1 MKNNLFKK
9 ETFIQFIKFGVVGLS
24 NTCIS
29 YFIYLFFLWLF
40 QKLCVFER
48 FDYLIAQLI
57 GFVIS
62 VCWSFFWNNK
72 YVFKEDDK
80 KRSVF
85 RSFVKTFVS
94 YASTGLVLSSIL
106 SFIWVE
112 LLFIPKEFAP
122 VINLLFTVP
131 LNFILNK
138 LWAFK

>member
-1 MKNNLFKK
+1 MNSPCKK
-9 ETFIQFIKFGVVGLS
+9 ETFIQFIKFGIVGLS
-24 NTCIS
+24 NTFIS

-72 YVFKEDDK
+72 YVFKEVNK
-80 KRSVF
+80 KRSLLK
-85 RSFVKTFVS
+85 SFVKTFVS
-94 YASTGLVLSSIL
+94 YASTGLVLSSVL
-106 SFIWVE
+106 SFVWVE
-112 LLFIPKEFAP
+112 LLFIPKAFAP

>member
-1 MKNNLFKK
+1 MNSSDRK
-9 ETFIQFIKFGVVGLS
+9 ETFVQFLKFGIVGLS
-24 NTCIS
+24 NTFIS

-40 QKLCVFER
+40 QKTGVFER
-48 FDYLIAQLI
+48 FDYLIAQFI

-72 YVFKEDDK
+72 YVFKEGNK
-80 KRSVF
+80 KRSMF

-112 LLFIPKEFAP
+112 LLFIPKSLAP
-122 VINLLFTVP
+122 IINLLFTVP
-131 LNFILNK
+131 LNFVLNK